1 MSEDVDIS
9 MSAAEDWRKS
19 VSVVEHFEGELG
31 SLYGACIKYEH
42 LTGVTERLEGENC
55 TTIES
60 SQSGLIHTSDTLT
73 DLVLL
78 VS

>member
-1 MSEDVDIS
+1 MSEDVHIS
-9 MSAAEDWRKS
+9 MSVADDGQKS
-19 VSVVEHFEGELG
+19 VSVEHFEGELG

-55 TTIES
+55 TTIKS